1 MNTPANAI
9 PESFGMPTAA
19 PASGSAARV
28 FYWSV
33 VREVWEHRSIYMAPL
48 IVAGVIVV
56 ATSLSTL
63 AGILEPAL
71 RAEPGRHG
79 IAEPY
84 DLAALLIMGAAL
96 LVAIFYCVDAL
107 YGERRD
113 RSILFWKSLPVSDWT
128 AVLAKFSIPVL
139 VLPAVA
145 FVVTVA
151 THTSMLLWSTF
162 LHAVSGSGAA
172 GTHLLLV
179 QMWVMLLY
187 HLFAVH
193 GLWYAPFY
201 GWLMLVSA
209 WAKRAALLWAVI
221 SVAAI
226 AIAERIL
233 LGSQTFLSLLEGRL
247 MGDAAGDFGAGGSVL
262 MPPMS
267 QLTPGRFLISSGLW
281 VGLLLSALFLAL
293 AVRLRRQ
300 RGPI

>member
-1 MNTPANAI
+1 M
-9 PESFGMPTAA
+9 
-19 PASGSAARV
+19 
-28 FYWSV
+28 
-33 VREVWEHRSIYMAPL
+33 
-48 IVAGVIVV
+48 
-56 ATSLSTL
+56 
-63 AGILEPAL
+63 
-71 RAEPGRHG
+71 
-79 IAEPY
+79 
-84 DLAALLIMGAAL
+84 
-96 LVAIFYCVDAL
+96 DAL

-128 AVLAKFSIPVL
+128 AALANFSIPVL

-145 FVVTVA
+145 FLVTVA
-151 THTSMLLWSTF
+151 THTSMLLWITF

-179 QMWVMLLY
+179 QMLLY

-201 GWLMLVSA
+201 GWLLLVSA

-247 MGDAAGDFGAGGSVL
+247 MGDSAGNFGVGGSVL

-281 VGLLLSALFLAL
+281 VGVVAQR
-293 AVRLRRQ
+293 AVSRSGGAAAAATGSDL
-300 RGPI
+300 GAG

>member
-1 MNTPANAI
+1 
-9 PESFGMPTAA
+9 MPTAA
-19 PASGSAARV
+19 PVTGSSGRA

-33 VREVWEHRSIYMAPL
+33 LREVWEYRSIYMAPL
-48 IVAGVIVV
+48 IVAGVIVI

-63 AGILEPAL
+63 AAIWEPAL
-71 RAEPGRHG
+71 RTKPGQHG
-79 IAEPY
+79 GVAEPY
-84 DLAALLIMGAAL
+84 DLAALLIMGAAF

-107 YGERRD
+107 HGERRD

-162 LHAVSGSGAA
+162 IHAVSGSGAA

-201 GWLMLVSA
+201 GWLLLVSA

-226 AIAERIL
+226 AITERIL
-233 LGSQTFLSLLEGRL
+233 LGSRIFLSLLEGRL
-247 MGDAAGDFGAGGSVL
+247 MDGPAGNFGPGGGNVL
-262 MPPMS
+262 MPPLS

-281 VGLLLSALFLAL
+281 AGLLLSALFLTL